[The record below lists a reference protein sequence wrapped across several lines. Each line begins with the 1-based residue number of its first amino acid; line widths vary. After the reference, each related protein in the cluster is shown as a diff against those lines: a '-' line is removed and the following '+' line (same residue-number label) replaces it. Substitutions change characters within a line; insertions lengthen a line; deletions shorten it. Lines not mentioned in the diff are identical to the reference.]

1 MTAIFISYRR
11 RGSQGFAGRLADDLT
26 DLFGEEQ
33 VFRDVEIR
41 PGDDFAEV
49 IQSAIAGC
57 SALLAVIGPHWL
69 TQKNDKGELRLHEPD
84 DWVRLEIEA
93 ALDKKIWVVPVLVG
107 GAQMPAS
114 SALPTSLRRLSR
126 IQAFELADRR
136 WDRDIR
142 LLATLIT
149 RRLPGLDPPR
159 RAVGNG
165 RDTGE
170 GRTGDSPARALREMG
185 MRVIE
190 EIGRTRSGRG
200 STTPAATPVWLSIG
214 SHLAR
219 LIKKAVGLAL
229 LAGVAYFLIQRYGDP
244 GTRRMLNEFVAR
256 ITALL

>member
-41 PGDDFAEV
+41 PGDDFTEV
-49 IQSAIAGC
+49 IQSGIAGC

-69 TQKNDKGELRLHEPD
+69 TQKNEKGELRLHEPD

-114 SALPTSLRRLSR
+114 SALPKSLRRLSR

-136 WDRDIR
+136 WDQDVWI
-142 LLATLIT
+142 LATLLS

-159 RAVGNG
+159 RGSGAIRG
-165 RDTGE
+165 TGE
-170 GRTGDSPARALREMG
+170 GRTGDSPARALREVG

-190 EIGRTRSGRG
+190 EISRARKGKPYSAPRG
-200 STTPAATPVWLSIG
+200 TAGWLSIG

-219 LIKKAVGLAL
+219 LVKKAVGLAFL
-229 LAGVAYFLIQRYGDP
+229 VAVAYFLIQRYGDP
-244 GTRRMLNEFVAR
+244 GTRRMVNEFVSR
-256 ITALL
+256 ITAFL